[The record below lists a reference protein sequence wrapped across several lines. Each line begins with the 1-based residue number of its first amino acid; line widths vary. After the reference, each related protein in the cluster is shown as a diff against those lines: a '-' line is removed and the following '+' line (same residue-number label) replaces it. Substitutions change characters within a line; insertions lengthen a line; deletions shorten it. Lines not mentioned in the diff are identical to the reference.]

1 MPRCRCNSEQTRKHF
16 IIYKEYIIYVSTYYL
31 AEEAH
36 TWEIWEG
43 EEIRLDN
50 DSNGEIGT
58 SLWYQENLALE
69 YDKSYSWTTFLQFIV
84 F

>member
-16 IIYKEYIIYVSTYYL
+16 IIWKEYIFYVSTYHL

-36 TWEIWEG
+36 SSEIWEG

>member
-1 MPRCRCNSEQTRKHF
+1 MPEETAA
-16 IIYKEYIIYVSTYYL
+16 EL
-31 AEEAH
+31 DEEAH
-36 TWEIWEG
+36 ASEIWEG

>member
-16 IIYKEYIIYVSTYYL
+16 IICEEYIIYVSTYYL
-31 AEEAH
+31 AEETH

>member
-1 MPRCRCNSEQTRKHF
+1 MEFDVTQSKLEYF
-16 IIYKEYIIYVSTYYL
+16 IIWKEYISYVSTYYL

-36 TWEIWEG
+36 ASEIWEG

-58 SLWYQENLALE
+58 SLWYQENLALV
-69 YDKSYSWTTFLQFIV
+69 YDKI
-84 F
+84 